1 MTAHAVGYEEDP
13 ARGLQRMH
21 LRWKSGP
28 FPDRFEHRILYAIVT
43 PEYSLQ
49 LICPA
54 EQKQPPKDISVII
67 LFFTIDPN
75 Y

>member
-1 MTAHAVGYEEDP
+1 
-13 ARGLQRMH
+13 MH